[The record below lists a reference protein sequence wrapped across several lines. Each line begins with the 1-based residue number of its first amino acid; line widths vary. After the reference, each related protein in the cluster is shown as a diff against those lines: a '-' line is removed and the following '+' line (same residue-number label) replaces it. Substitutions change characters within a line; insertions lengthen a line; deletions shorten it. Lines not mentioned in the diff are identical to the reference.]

1 MIGFL
6 GLGHMGEPMALNLAR
21 WGTPLIVWSRS
32 STKYPLITDAGAQVA
47 PSPDEV
53 FENARIVIMMLA
65 NGAVI
70 DEVIGRGQD
79 RFGRNVASRILV
91 HMGTTSP
98 AYSADLAA
106 DIRDAGGEYVEA
118 PVSGSRKPAEAAQLV
133 GMLAGHEAVLEEV
146 RPVLAPMLRKSVDC
160 GEVPNAL
167 RMKLAVNL
175 FLITQVV
182 GLAESFVFAHSH
194 DLDLEVF
201 QDVLGS
207 GPMASAV
214 SRIKLDKLVGGDFTV
229 QAGLRDVHYNSRL
242 ISDAAQESG
251 LRLPL
256 MNASTTLYQLAED
269 LGYGEEDMVAVVKAL
284 GQQTAS
290 AVTSSCSEL

>member
-21 WGTPLIVWSRS
+21 SGTPMIAWSRS
-32 STKYPLITDAGAQVA
+32 SAKYPLITDAGAQVA
-47 PSPDEV
+47 SSPEEV
-53 FENARIVIMMLA
+53 FDKSRIVIMMLA

-70 DEVIGRGQD
+70 DEVIGRGKD
-79 RFGRNVASRILV
+79 RFGRNVASHILV
-91 HMGTTSP
+91 HMGTTAP
-98 AYSADLAA
+98 EYSAGLAS

-118 PVSGSRKPAEAAQLV
+118 PVSGSRKPAEDAHLV
-133 GMLAGHEAVLEEV
+133 GMLAGREGVLEEV
-146 RPVLAPMLRKSVDC
+146 RPVLAPMLLKSVDC

-182 GLAESFVFAHSH
+182 GLAESFLFAHSH
-194 DLDLEVF
+194 GLDLEVF

-214 SRIKLDKLVGGDFTV
+214 SRIKLDKLVVGDFTV

-242 ISDAAQESG
+242 ISAAALECG
-251 LRLPL
+251 LGLPL
-256 MNASTTLYQLAED
+256 MDASTTLYQLAED

-284 GQQTAS
+284 DQQTAS
-290 AVTSSCSEL
+290 AVTSSCRQL